1 MSMLSNE
8 KVANQRH
15 SVGVYFITL
24 KTMDL
29 RQFTVI
35 YIILKATENWHDINC
50 KKNFTDQHG
59 VQG

>member
-35 YIILKATENWHDINC
+35 YIILKATEN
-50 KKNFTDQHG
+50 
-59 VQG
+59 